1 MKLENVEEL
10 EKQAKVIRRGIIE
23 QVYKA
28 GSGHPGGSLS
38 IADIMTVLYFNELNI
53 DEENP
58 KWEDRDRVVLSKGH
72 CVPALYSC
80 LANRGF
86 FFFC

>member
-10 EKQAKVIRRGIIE
+10 EKQAKVIRRGVID

-38 IADIMTVLYFNELNI
+38 ISDIMTVLYIKRTLCTSI
-53 DEENP
+53 I
-58 KWEDRDRVVLSKGH
+58 
-72 CVPALYSC
+72 
-80 LANRGF
+80 
-86 FFFC
+86 